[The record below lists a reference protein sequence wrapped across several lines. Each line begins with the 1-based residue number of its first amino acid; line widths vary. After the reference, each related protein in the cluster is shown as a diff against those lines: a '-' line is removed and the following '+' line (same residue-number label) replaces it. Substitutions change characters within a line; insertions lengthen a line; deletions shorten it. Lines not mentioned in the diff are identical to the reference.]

1 MPYAYPTSSGYE
13 RLHGQSFA
21 IDDVQYPANV
31 IDLWSPEELAA
42 IGVLAFTPAEDPPE
56 GMAVRELTYELVD
69 GQLHEVATYGP
80 APPPPVPEKVSRMQ
94 AKQAL
99 LAADLLDDIEE
110 AIAASNDRALQLY
123 WAETS
128 EFHRDHPKVAEIA
141 TSLGWTQAQLD
152 DLFRAAA
159 QVV

>member
-1 MPYAYPTSSGYE
+1 M
-13 RLHGQSFA
+13 
-21 IDDVQYPANV
+21 
-31 IDLWSPEELAA
+31 
-42 IGVLAFTPAEDPPE
+42 
-56 GMAVRELTYELVD
+56 
-69 GQLHEVATYGP
+69 EVATYGP
-80 APPPPVPEKVSRMQ
+80 APPPPAPPKVSRMQ

-99 LAADLLDDIEE
+99 LAADLLDDIEY